1 MNSDQKLSW
10 PEEGSRRVG
19 VREGDLTTGAEVVI
33 FSASRGPW
41 AASQLETR
49 GNVYSLESPEGA
61 SPADI
66 HAVSNRKAF
75 GAADLRSCKIIN
87 VLFRGC

>member
-33 FSASRGPW
+33 FSRKPRTVGRL
-41 AASQLETR
+41 AAGDARKRILPGVSGRSQSCRHPRCEQPKGIWGCR
-49 GNVYSLESPEGA
+49 PPE
-61 SPADI
+61 
-66 HAVSNRKAF
+66 
-75 GAADLRSCKIIN
+75 L
-87 VLFRGC
+87 